1 MEALISEPRFD
12 LDGRV
17 RQLVSWFG
25 IVREVDHPLGQ
36 RGGSL
41 LLENKYFNGRTDEHL
56 QTVSIRGGGD
66 FRVELPFLSEQFV
79 PLTLVRV
86 DGRVSRNE
94 NGLPVVTPRYI
105 RAWNWGQFNFD
116 DYGED
121 RSNPL
126 LVKRLGT
133 SAAGTCL
140 PKRGRRPTITFV
152 ACAQM
157 TGRQSRFGSTSLGR
171 RKRRRVQSK
180 TCHARRRLSQ
190 RPLP

>member
-1 MEALISEPRFD
+1 M
-12 LDGRV
+12 
-17 RQLVSWFG
+17 
-25 IVREVDHPLGQ
+25 GQ

-66 FRVELPFLSEQFV
+66 FRVEIPFLSEQFV

-86 DGRVSRNE
+86 YGRVSRNE

-126 LVKRLGT
+126 WSKGSELL
-133 SAAGTCL
+133 
-140 PKRGRRPTITFV
+140 RPEPV
-152 ACAQM
+152 Y
-157 TGRQSRFGSTSLGR
+157 QSEVT
-171 RKRRRVQSK
+171 
-180 TCHARRRLSQ
+180 ADYYIRRLRADDGQ
-190 RPLP
+190 AEQIRKHFAWEEGKKARAIEDLPREEATEPTTSSVDGENGGKGDR